1 MIAMTNP
8 YLSIVIPVYNEQDV
22 LELLFERLT
31 KALDAYGK
39 TYEVILVNDGSRDN
53 SAAMLDAFQQ
63 RRPDEFR
70 IIHFNGN
77 FGQHLAIMAGL
88 EHMRG
93 EIAVTLDADLQNP
106 PEEIAKVID
115 TMIAGNHDVVGGY
128 RMDRQ
133 DSSWRLCVSKMH
145 NWVRTKFMPRLIM
158 KDEGCMLRA
167 YRKEVVQLMVMSHEA
182 STFIPALAMMYAVN
196 PGEVGVKHE
205 ARPAGYSKYNLYVLI
220 RYNFDVITNFSL
232 TPLHL
237 FTLVGVCAAGFST
250 LLVIYMFMRR
260 LIIGPEAD
268 GVFTLFAIVFLLISI
283 GLLGLGIIG
292 EYVGRIYQEV
302 RKRPRFVI
310 RTIVEK

>member
-1 MIAMTNP
+1 MTTP
-8 YLSIVIPVYNEQDV
+8 YLSIVIPVHNEQEV
-22 LELLFERLT
+22 LPVLFERLT
-31 KALDAYGK
+31 TALDAYGK
-39 TYEVILVNDGSRDN
+39 SYEVILIDDGSRDK
-53 SAAMLDAFQQ
+53 SAVMLDAYQKL
-63 RRPDEFR
+63 RPEELR
-70 IIHFNGN
+70 IIHLNGN

-88 EHMRG
+88 EHIRG

-106 PEEIAKVID
+106 PEEIPKLID
-115 TMIAGNHDVVGGY
+115 AMESGNYDVVGGY

-133 DSSWRLCVSKMH
+133 DSAWRIYVSKMH
-145 NWVRTKFMPRLIM
+145 NWVRAKFMPRLIM

-167 YRKEVVQLMVMSHEA
+167 YRKSVVELMVLSQEA
-182 STFIPALAMMYAVN
+182 STFIPALAMMYATN

-205 ARPAGYSKYNLYVLI
+205 ARSAGYSKYNLYALI
-220 RYNFDVITNFSL
+220 RYNFDIITNFSL

-237 FTLVGVCAAGFST
+237 FTLVGVVVSALSG
-250 LLVIYMFMRR
+250 LLVLYMFIRR

-268 GVFTLFAIVFLLISI
+268 GVFTLFAIMFLLISI

-310 RTIVEK
+310 RQIVEK

>member
-1 MIAMTNP
+1 MTTP
-8 YLSIVIPVYNEQDV
+8 YLSIVIPVHNEQEI
-22 LELLFERLT
+22 LPILFERLT
-31 KALDAYGK
+31 AALDAYGK
-39 TYEVILVNDGSRDN
+39 AYEVILVNDGSRDQ
-53 SAAMLDAFQQ
+53 SAVMLDAYQKL
-63 RRPDEFR
+63 RPAEFR
-70 IIHFNGN
+70 IIHLNGN

-88 EHMRG
+88 EHIRG

-106 PEEIAKVID
+106 PEEIAKLID
-115 TMIAGNHDVVGGY
+115 KMEAGNHDVVGGY

-133 DSSWRLCVSKMH
+133 DSAWRIAVSKMH
-145 NWVRTKFMPRLIM
+145 NWVRAKFMPRLIM

-167 YRKEVVQLMVMSHEA
+167 YRKSVVELMVLSQEA
-182 STFIPALAMMYAVN
+182 STFIPALAMMYATN

-205 ARPAGYSKYNLYVLI
+205 ARSAGYSKYNLYALI
-220 RYNFDVITNFSL
+220 RYNFDIITNFSL

-237 FTLVGVCAAGFST
+237 FTLVGVVVSMLSG
-250 LLVIYMFMRR
+250 LLVVYMFIRR

-268 GVFTLFAIVFLLISI
+268 GVFTLFAIVLLLISI

-310 RTIVEK
+310 RQIVE

>member
-1 MIAMTNP
+1 MTAP
-8 YLSIVIPVYNEQDV
+8 YLSIVIPVHNEQEI
-22 LELLFERLT
+22 LALLFERLT
-31 KALDAYGK
+31 KALDAYGRS
-39 TYEVILVNDGSRDN
+39 YEVILINDGSKDN

-70 IIHFNGN
+70 IIHLNGN

-88 EHMRG
+88 ENIRG

-106 PEEIAKVID
+106 PEEIGKLID
-115 TMIAGNHDVVGGY
+115 TMEAGNHDVVGGY

-133 DSSWRLCVSKMH
+133 DSAWRIWVSKMH

-158 KDEGCMLRA
+158 RDEGCMLRA
-167 YRKEVVQLMVMSHEA
+167 YRKSVVQLMTMSQEA
-182 STFIPALAMMYAVN
+182 STFVPALAMMYAVN

-205 ARPAGYSKYNLYVLI
+205 ARSAGYSKYNLYVLI

-237 FTLVGVCAAGFST
+237 FTLVGVFVSALSS
-250 LLVIYMFMRR
+250 LLVLYMFLRR
-260 LIIGPEAD
+260 LIVGPEAD
-268 GVFTLFAIVFLLISI
+268 GVFTLFAIAFLLISI

-310 RTIVEK
+310 REIVEKSL